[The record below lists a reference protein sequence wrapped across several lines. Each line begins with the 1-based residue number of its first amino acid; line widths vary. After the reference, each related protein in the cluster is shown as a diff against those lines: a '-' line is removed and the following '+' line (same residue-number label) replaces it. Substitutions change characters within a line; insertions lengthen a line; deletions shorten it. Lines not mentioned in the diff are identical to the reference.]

1 MKRHGAEIINIGNAM
16 SRFVVMKS
24 VDDMS
29 VVAYGNDLRKVLK
42 RANRAGVSLPVV
54 LFPHDPKKRYI
65 Y

>member
-1 MKRHGAEIINIGNAM
+1 MKKHRAELINIGKAT

-24 VDDMS
+24 IDDMS
-29 VVAYGNDLRKVLK
+29 VVARGNDLRKVLK
-42 RANRAGVSLPVV
+42 RADRAGVSLPVV

>member
-1 MKRHGAEIINIGNAM
+1 MKKRGVEIINIGNAM

-29 VVAYGNDLRKVLK
+29 VVAHGNDLRKVLK